1 MKRWSFNE
9 ILAVALTLIAF
20 SYMLN
25 LVWIG
30 YKADKSVSA
39 EKPVHNTTI
48 DYGDG
53 QKIEVYEEYPY
64 RRLNDLNT
72 HYVMKHGNEIYIEKV
87 VDVTTGNV
95 YFLTMSDK
103 YGSAVSISPVYDS
116 EGKIL
121 NISPSKNKE

>member
-1 MKRWSFNE
+1 MRNT
-9 ILAVALTLIAF
+9 LTLRATLYLIVIVGTIAAV
-20 SYMLN
+20 
-25 LVWIG
+25 LVKLVVG
-30 YKADKSVSA
+30 KETETVAA
-39 EKPVHNTTI
+39 HNSTI
-48 DYGDG
+48 VYEDG
-53 QKIEVYEEYPY
+53 QEMKIYEEYPY

-116 EGKIL
+116 EGKIM
-121 NISPSKNKE
+121 NISPSKKE

>member
-1 MKRWSFNE
+1 MRDTLHTILRLLIIVTIAAVLVKVVSGNE
-9 ILAVALTLIAF
+9 TETAA
-20 SYMLN
+20 
-25 LVWIG
+25 
-30 YKADKSVSA
+30 
-39 EKPVHNTTI
+39 HNSTI
-48 DYGDG
+48 VYEDG
-53 QKIEVYEEYPY
+53 QEMKIYEEYPY

-72 HYVMKHGNEIYIEKV
+72 HYKMKHGNEIYIEKV

-116 EGKIL
+116 EGKIM

>member
-1 MKRWSFNE
+1 MRNTLHTILSLTIIVTIAAVLVKLVGGKE
-9 ILAVALTLIAF
+9 IVTA
-20 SYMLN
+20 
-25 LVWIG
+25 
-30 YKADKSVSA
+30 
-39 EKPVHNTTI
+39 HNSTVV
-48 DYGDG
+48 YENG
-53 QKIEVYEEYPY
+53 QEIQIYEEYPY

-116 EGKIL
+116 EGKVL